1 MVWALMIAA
10 GCCLLTGCPPPML
23 PALDCAVLDTL
34 QGRNQ
39 GKLGDVRARLLDH
52 EPGELAL
59 IYVKAA
65 FPVNRRGV
73 RDEYLWVQVVRWD
86 DKRVEG
92 ILVNEPEHCYDL
104 HAGMFVQ
111 FAPERV
117 IDYQENLAD
126 GQHSGNALQA
136 LMDGSLIR
144 PSDLSV
150 N

>member
-1 MVWALMIAA
+1 MI
-10 GCCLLTGCPPPML
+10 
-23 PALDCAVLDTL
+23 PALDGAVLDTL
-34 QGRNQ
+34 EASNRAR
-39 GKLGDVRARLLDH
+39 LDDVRSRLLDH

-86 DKRVEG
+86 DKQVEG
-92 ILVNEPEHCYDL
+92 ILVNEPGHCYNL

-111 FAPERV
+111 FGPERI
-117 IDYQENLAD
+117 IDYQENRAD

-136 LMDGSLIR
+136 LMDGSLTR
-144 PSDLSV
+144 PSDLV
-150 N
+150 THPPETR